1 MTSSDEMLKRTS
13 FLYHEKIKKS
23 SAPLSTYFSITHFSY
38 VKITNS
44 SRISILSNRPEWLEH
59 YLGEKFYLVQPHFRR
74 HPNTYQTGIT
84 LPGQIPDREY
94 RSAMEIAQNDFLIHP
109 GLVITQKRSDGVEL
123 FGFDLKCSTPILN
136 ELLINELPLL
146 RKFTEKF
153 REENIFLFNLLDDYQ
168 FDLQDIMGKDFRFDT
183 ENAAMTLP
191 NRNLCLREMGFGLDK
206 SATLSTREIE
216 VLQFLLQGASA
227 SIIAEELNLSKRTI
241 EHYVERLKNKLVCYS
256 KMELIAK
263 AREIEQLGYLC
274 NIS

>member
-1 MTSSDEMLKRTS
+1 MTFFDEMLKRTS
-13 FLYHEKIKKS
+13 FLYLDKIKKY
-23 SAPLSTYFSITHFSY
+23 SAPLSTYFSINHFSY

-44 SRISILSNRPEWLEH
+44 GHISVLSNRLDWTE
-59 YLGEKFYLVQPHFRR
+59 YYFGEKFYIVQPHFRR
-74 HPNTYQTGIT
+74 HPSTYQSGIS

-94 RSAMEIAQNDFLIHP
+94 RSAMEIAQNNFLIHP
-109 GLVITQKRSDGVEL
+109 GLVITQKRNDGVEL
-123 FGFDLKCSTPILN
+123 FGFDLQYSNPSLN

-153 REENIFLFNLLDDYQ
+153 REDNIFLFNLLDEYQ
-168 FDLQDIMGKDFRFDT
+168 VDLRDIMGKDFCFDK
-183 ENAAMTLP
+183 EQALKTLP
-191 NRNLCLREMGFGLDK
+191 NRNLCLKEMGFGLDRI
-206 SATLSTREIE
+206 ATLSTREIE

-263 AREIEQLGYLC
+263 AREIEQLGYLS